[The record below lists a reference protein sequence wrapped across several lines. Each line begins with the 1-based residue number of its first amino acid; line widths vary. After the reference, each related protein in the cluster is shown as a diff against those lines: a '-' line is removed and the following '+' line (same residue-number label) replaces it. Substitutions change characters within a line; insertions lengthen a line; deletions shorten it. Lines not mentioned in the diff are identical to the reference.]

1 MVGQRFVELAADK
14 AATEERKKRKR
25 ESLNKQI
32 ADVEGKINAS
42 RQELDK
48 QERERDQLV
57 AERDAL

>member
-1 MVGQRFVELAADK
+1 MLAAMEAEE
-14 AATEERKKRKR
+14 AARKERKKRKR

-48 QERERDQLV
+48 LERERDQLV
-57 AERDAL
+57 AERDAQ